1 MSKNMIKVDDL
12 KIRIVQSGQMPVSH
26 VAEALLQ
33 RILLGKE
40 MVIYHNEI
48 VARNDAKEMLAH
60 EI

>member
-1 MSKNMIKVDDL
+1 MIKVDDL
-12 KIRIVQSGQMPVSH
+12 KIKIVQSGKMPAKH

-48 VARNDAKEMLAH
+48 VARNDAKEAV
-60 EI
+60 E

>member
-12 KIRIVQSGQMPVSH
+12 KIKIVQSGKMPAKH

-48 VARNDAKEMLAH
+48 VARNDAKDELYK
-60 EI
+60 

>member
-12 KIRIVQSGQMPVSH
+12 KIRIVQSGKMPVSH

-48 VARNDAKEMLAH
+48 VARNDAKEAR
-60 EI
+60 I

>member
-12 KIRIVQSGQMPVSH
+12 KIRIVQSGKMPASH